1 MLGVSQLLLY
11 LQLKLLDL
19 LLKLLLL
26 LKNLLHALLELRMLL
41 TIVVVA
47 TGAVVSSRDSCWS
60 LLLLLRQ
67 DVLFQLLQL
76 RDILLQSRQLLLVGD
91 SILLE
96 SSQGGLVLLLQ
107 LSLLQHLL
115 LQLLV
120 QLLQLL

>member
-1 MLGVSQLLLY
+1 MLGVSQLLLD

-26 LKNLLHALLELRMLL
+26 LKNLLYALLELRMLL
-41 TIVVVA
+41 TVVVA

-67 DVLFQLLQL
+67 DMLFQLLQL

-91 SILLE
+91 GILLE
-96 SSQGGLVLLLQ
+96 SSQGCLVLLLQ